1 MERRV
6 DLTARRAA
14 RLEQAGE
21 APVVVVDG
29 VEFAL
34 PVELPL
40 AFVEALQDQK
50 IIPALRELLG
60 DRAEEFLRV
69 ARPSV
74 QDIEEIAKLY
84 GTDMGEASA
93 STET

>member
-21 APVVVVDG
+21 PPVVVVDG
-29 VEFAL
+29 VEFVL

-40 AFVEALQDQK
+40 AFVEAFQDQK

-60 DRAEEFLRV
+60 DRAEEFLRA

-74 QDIEEIAKLY
+74 QDLEEIASLY
-84 GTDMGEASA
+84 GTNVGEASA
-93 STET
+93 STGT